1 MGTKE
6 AGEELEHLLR
16 AWLVLSCASAEVLF
30 WDGTASA
37 LGESDVLFWDLD
49 REEAPPE
56 VETGALFLC
65 SVNPRKAID
74 SYVHHPLGFLQ
85 KPVQMNDLERAMDR
99 CVGLWWP
106 CLERV
111 DLLCE
116 RVRMKLPLCQLLW
129 VESGRRGCVLH
140 SSMESL
146 FVREPLSELE
156 QRVPSEVF
164 VRCQRSYLVNLN
176 HVAKVGGTQIT
187 MSDGTEIPL
196 GRGSKRT
203 FLEAWKQF
211 CALRTGL
218 EQEDKTRSL

>member
-16 AWLVLSCASAEVLF
+16 AWLVLSCASAEVVR
-30 WDGTASA
+30 WDGTGGA
-37 LGESDVLFWDLD
+37 LGESDILFWDLD
-49 REEAPPE
+49 GEEVPPA
-56 VETGALFLC
+56 VGSGALFLC
-65 SVNPRKAID
+65 SADPRKAID
-74 SYVHHPLGFLQ
+74 SYAHHPLGFLQ
-85 KPVQMNDLERAMDR
+85 KPVQMDALERALDR
-99 CVGLWWP
+99 CIRLWWP

-111 DLLCE
+111 ALLCE

-140 SSMESL
+140 SSMDSF

-156 QRVPSEVF
+156 QRMPKEVF

-176 HVAKVGGTQIT
+176 HVGKVRGAQIT

-196 GRGSKRT
+196 GRGSKGA
-203 FLEAWKQF
+203 FLEAWKHF
-211 CALRTGL
+211 HALRAGS
-218 EQEDKTRSL
+218 EQEGGAPAP